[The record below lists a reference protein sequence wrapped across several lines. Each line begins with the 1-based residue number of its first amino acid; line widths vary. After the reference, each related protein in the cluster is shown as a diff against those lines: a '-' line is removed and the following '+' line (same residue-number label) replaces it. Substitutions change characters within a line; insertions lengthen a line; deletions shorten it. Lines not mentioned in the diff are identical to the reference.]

1 MEMIVKECNY
11 RNNIGRL
18 KKIVIYAKED
28 GKYPFELW
36 DMQSC
41 EFCGSGDMTR
51 EEMNEFFEHY
61 GISERV

>member
-1 MEMIVKECNY
+1 MSFKEYDYKND
-11 RNNIGRL
+11 IGRR
-18 KKIVIYAKED
+18 KKIVFYEMKD

-36 DMQSC
+36 DMQNG
-41 EFCGSGDMTR
+41 EFCGRGHMTR